1 MPDLPII
8 RIIGAGMA
16 GLLAAN
22 MLRRYSPIVYERQAG
37 LPDNHHALLRFP
49 SPAVSLATGIPFQR
63 VLAHKGIWDGEK
75 VVNAPT
81 IPLVNS
87 YSRNA
92 LRGAIENRSIW
103 RMQPVEER
111 WLAPKDFIHQLSIG
125 CEIEYEITDAL
136 DGCQGSRL
144 LAFISTIPLP
154 ILLKMRAFAALR
166 DGMNGVSMDSL
177 PIYVQTADLD
187 ISPDVCQTIYNA
199 GPDFSWYRATVQ
211 NSQAIIESTNIGSF
225 LTDILDHIFSIGSG
239 RVQRPP
245 HSHTQQFGKIRCSN
259 DDARRALIF
268 QLTQDFNIYSL
279 GRFATWRQILL
290 DDVIQDIRRIETMIH
305 SSPYHR
311 QLQASKIQK

>member
-1 MPDLPII
+1 MNLPPKI

-16 GLLAAN
+16 GLLAAT
-22 MLRRYSPIVYERQAG
+22 MLRRYRPVVYERQSS
-37 LPDNHHALLRFP
+37 LPNNHHALLRFP
-49 SPAVSLATGIPFQR
+49 TTAVSLATGIPFQR

-111 WLAPKDFIHQLSIG
+111 WLAPRDFIQQLADG
-125 CEIEYEITDAL
+125 AEIEYESMDAL
-136 DGCQGSRL
+136 VGCKG
-144 LAFISTIPLP
+144 AIATNYISTVPLP
-154 ILLKMRAFAALR
+154 TLLKLR
-166 DGMNGVSMDSL
+166 EFEGMSPDGVSFDSI

-211 NSQAIIESTNIGSF
+211 NSQAIVESTNVGSF

-239 RVQRPP
+239 RIKGLPK
-245 HSHTQQFGKIRCSN
+245 SHTQQFGKIRCSDN
-259 DDARRALIF
+259 EARRALIF
-268 QLTQDFNIYSL
+268 HLTQRFNLYSL

-290 DDVIQDIRRIETMIH
+290 DDVIQDIRRIEAMIH
-305 SSPYHR
+305 SSPYHH

>member
-1 MPDLPII
+1 MKDLPII

-22 MLRRYSPIVYERQAG
+22 MLRRYRPIVYERQSS
-37 LPDNHHALLRFP
+37 LPNNHHALLRFP
-49 SPAVSLATGIPFQR
+49 TTAVSLATGIPFQR
-63 VLAHKGIWDGEK
+63 VLAHKGIWDGEN

-81 IPLVNS
+81 IPLVNC

-111 WLAPKDFIHQLSIG
+111 WLAPRDFLEQLALGAEIH
-125 CEIEYEITDAL
+125 YESTDAL
-136 DGCQGSRL
+136 EGCESATL
-144 LAFISTIPLP
+144 SAFVSTIPLP
-154 ILLKMRAFAALR
+154 VLLKMRAFASFM
-166 DGMNGVSMDSL
+166 DGLELKFDCL
-177 PIYVQTADLD
+177 PIYVQTAELD

-211 NSQAIIESTNIGSF
+211 NSQAIVESTNVGSF
-225 LTDILDHIFSIGSG
+225 LTDILDHIFNIGSG
-239 RVQRPP
+239 RVNSTVQ
-245 HSHTQQFGKIRCSN
+245 SHTQQFGKIRCS
-259 DDARRALIF
+259 DHDARRALIF
-268 QLTQDFNIYSL
+268 QLTQRFNVYSL

-290 DDVIQDIRRIETMIH
+290 DDVIQDVRRIEQMIH